1 MDLILKGILNSHHP
15 ETLKGQL
22 IEKKLIPAASQ
33 PITPEG
39 CHMVFTTSWDFS
51 VNGDSEFTQD
61 IGMKV
66 FKAWAYYNKST
77 LAEFLVPQNLL
88 NYMMDINAKNKAR
101 LIKLIHY
108 SLEML
113 WETENFKSLCHIV
126 QTQSV
131 TCLLEN
137 KELSVLVAFTEL
149 FRYIPQCVPMG
160 DLTSKLCIA
169 IIHCLANIRVP
180 DQSNEMGG
188 FIFDISKVC
197 NFLQTIWNSS
207 ESSVQKTL
215 ETMYFLLQQDTK
227 DCSPVLAAV
236 VEALPLQLLHE
247 VVPLLLKD
255 KSADK
260 GLTLV
265 VGRMLDWLYWPK
277 AINISSWILTV
288 LKGMA
293 SSKKFS
299 LLMIIFE
306 AKIEQVCIA

>member
-126 QTQSV
+126 QTQS
-131 TCLLEN
+131 
-137 KELSVLVAFTEL
+137 
-149 FRYIPQCVPMG
+149 I
-160 DLTSKLCIA
+160 
-169 IIHCLANIRVP
+169 
-180 DQSNEMGG
+180 
-188 FIFDISKVC
+188 
-197 NFLQTIWNSS
+197 
-207 ESSVQKTL
+207 
-215 ETMYFLLQQDTK
+215 
-227 DCSPVLAAV
+227 
-236 VEALPLQLLHE
+236 
-247 VVPLLLKD
+247 
-255 KSADK
+255 
-260 GLTLV
+260 
-265 VGRMLDWLYWPK
+265 
-277 AINISSWILTV
+277 
-288 LKGMA
+288 
-293 SSKKFS
+293 
-299 LLMIIFE
+299 
-306 AKIEQVCIA
+306 